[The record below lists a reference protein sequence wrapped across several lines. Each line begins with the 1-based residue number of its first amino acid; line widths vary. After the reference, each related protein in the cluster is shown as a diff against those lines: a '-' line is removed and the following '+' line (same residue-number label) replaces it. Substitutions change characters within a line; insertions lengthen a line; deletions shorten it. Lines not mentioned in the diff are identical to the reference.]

1 MAMASKALEA
11 KHEKMIRAMLKE
23 SFNKRCF
30 TCEALGPQY
39 VCTCSSRPAREK
51 RANETTN

>member
-51 RANETTN
+51 RANETTD